1 MHSMSHSFLLD
12 VRMRVTQENIKISNL
27 VLVYLATLEQ
37 LDVELTDKHM
47 EAHGGAG
54 GS

>member
-1 MHSMSHSFLLD
+1 MHSMSHLFLLD

-37 LDVELTDKHM
+37 LDVELTNKHM
-47 EAHGGAG
+47 DTHGGAG